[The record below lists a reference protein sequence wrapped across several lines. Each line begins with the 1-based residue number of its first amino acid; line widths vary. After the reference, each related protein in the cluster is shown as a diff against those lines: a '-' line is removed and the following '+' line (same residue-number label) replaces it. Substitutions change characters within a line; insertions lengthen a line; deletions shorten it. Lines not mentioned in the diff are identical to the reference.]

1 MKPEP
6 LIDENVSAMRSV
18 TMPTVR
24 SVMKDRLTSRI
35 AFAKISGRNG
45 RIALYRRNEGSGLDY
60 LANVLGRHAFC
71 AQVI

>member
-35 AFAKISGRNG
+35 ACANLAGGNGKIVSTGGRKAAVWIILRTVLVGMPFA
-45 RIALYRRNEGSGLDY
+45 RI
-60 LANVLGRHAFC
+60 
-71 AQVI
+71 